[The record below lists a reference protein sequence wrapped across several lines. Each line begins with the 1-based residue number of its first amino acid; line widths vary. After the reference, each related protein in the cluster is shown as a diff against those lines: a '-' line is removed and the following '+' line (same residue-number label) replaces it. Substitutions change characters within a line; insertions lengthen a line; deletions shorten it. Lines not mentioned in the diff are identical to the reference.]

1 MSDTSDTLR
10 LAFPSHLDM
19 LDFVQLFCDHA
30 SRVGNL
36 DEESGHGVGVSVRES
51 VVNAIKHGNT
61 GDETKR
67 VVVEF
72 RFEPIHAPARLV
84 VRVMDQGR
92 GFDLVDVAD
101 PCAPEKPPQA
111 VRARSALHALPHGQP
126 DLAARTR
133 RRDRS
138 PDGQEDR
145 LMAVAA
151 ALLQTAIEIVVRAGA
166 IQTAEFGRT
175 LEIGKKGPI
184 DLVTQVD
191 VAIERM
197 CRETVAAR
205 FPDHT
210 VLAEELPECRG
221 GCRRPEGPPLDL
233 RSNRRHGE
241 LRARTADLLRV
252 AGARNR
258 RPGWRWGRCTTQPAR
273 SCSSASAAPAR
284 G

>member
-101 PCAPEKPPQA
+101 PCAPENLLKPCGRGLLFMRCLMDSLTLRRAPGGGTE
-111 VRARSALHALPHGQP
+111 VR
-126 DLAARTR
+126 
-133 RRDRS
+133 
-138 PDGQEDR
+138 
-145 LMAVAA
+145 MVKK
-151 ALLQTAIEIVVRAGA
+151 
-166 IQTAEFGRT
+166 
-175 LEIGKKGPI
+175 IG
-184 DLVTQVD
+184 
-191 VAIERM
+191 
-197 CRETVAAR
+197 
-205 FPDHT
+205 
-210 VLAEELPECRG
+210 
-221 GCRRPEGPPLDL
+221 
-233 RSNRRHGE
+233 
-241 LRARTADLLRV
+241 
-252 AGARNR
+252 
-258 RPGWRWGRCTTQPAR
+258 
-273 SCSSASAAPAR
+273 
-284 G
+284 